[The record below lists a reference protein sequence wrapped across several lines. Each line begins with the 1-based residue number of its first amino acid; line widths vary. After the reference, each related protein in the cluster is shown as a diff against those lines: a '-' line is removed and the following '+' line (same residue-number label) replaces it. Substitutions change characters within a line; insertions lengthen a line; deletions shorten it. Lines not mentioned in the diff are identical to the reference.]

1 MAKRM
6 TKAESTLIM
15 WLIIIGLPIFLIF
28 QLGESMGWGTLV
40 IIALVAVTLVVV
52 IKAQN
57 KKKRR
62 EALLHKYQDPETV
75 AAIMTRSFW
84 QGQTDEQLV
93 DSLGNPEDIDQK
105 VLKTKKKEI
114 WKYHHQGGNRY
125 GLRITLENDHVVG
138 WDQKA

>member
-40 IIALVAVTLVVV
+40 IIAIVAVTLVVV

-62 EALLHKYQDPETV
+62 EALLRKYQDPETV
-75 AAIMTRSFW
+75 AAIMNRSFW

-105 VLKTKKKEI
+105 ILKTKKKEI
-114 WKYHHQGGNRY
+114 WKYNHQGGNRY

-138 WDQKA
+138 WDQKT